1 MTHISINFKLDQYK
15 QNCLNSVNLLL
26 ISFQNA
32 YNEGVLV
39 VEFRGVEA
47 LTTNVICSLIQEKKN
62 IINENWQELPSFYAM
77 ELKRLQ

>member
-1 MTHISINFKLDQYK
+1 MKDICVNYKLDQFK

-39 VEFRGVEA
+39 VEFRGAEA